1 MNENVFVVSISP
13 VMSTARYVIVCD
25 PSIGTGNGPVYE
37 RVPRTVQRVL
47 DRRDADAGAVG
58 RRVSVTI
65 GER

>member
-37 RVPRTVQRVL
+37 RVPEPSSVYWIAATPIPAPS
-47 DRRDADAGAVG
+47 DAL
-58 RRVSVTI
+58 SVTM